1 MDDTL
6 RPGQAGGPP
15 GPHPPRPQPSTND
28 TTRRQQPVTGQS
40 ATTVQPAGAQP
51 AAGQLRGSAQG
62 EPPQPDPPSGA
73 PRPAGTSVQGQPGQ
87 LLAGRYRLDRPLL
100 SRATT
105 PSWQAF
111 DETLSRLVVVHL
123 LSPQDPG
130 TPAVLAAA
138 RRASVAT
145 DSRFLRVLDALDPGT
160 AEPFGF
166 VVREFVDGESLQDL
180 LGQAPLSG
188 IEAAWVTREVADA
201 LAPMHAQGLFHRRL
215 TPRSVLISVNGNVKI
230 AGLLLD
236 AALNPLPAEDAL
248 SWTEQE
254 AIDVRAMG
262 KLLYASLVARWPV
275 DADFPQTWAW
285 GLPAAPRAG
294 QHWVPPSAIRA
305 GVPPALDAV
314 CMAIIDPQPHGGQ
327 LHTAA
332 DVSTALGRV
341 LGSAEATGDLETR
354 VLSYRQTTRMPADQT
369 SLPPTT
375 PMAVGAWLPESD
387 TAAANLLPGFGA
399 PDEGITEVMESGQ
412 PEEGSSRPAEWTD
425 STVYRRL
432 RWLIPVVVGV
442 VLIFA
447 LVGAIQSFLPRLRPG
462 GATHSVPAASASPN
476 PTSASGPVHIASV
489 REFDPVA
496 DGGEQ
501 GENPKQVPLAT
512 DGDPATAW
520 HTQDYFG
527 SPKMANLKPGTGL
540 LLDLGQP
547 TDVRSAAL
555 TLVGEPTAVQL
566 MAPTDLNAA
575 DPPMDTVKHWQTL
588 TGNDAAGPQTTLSLP
603 QPVHTRYLMVYLT
616 SLPKTGDN
624 TYRGGIAEIVIS
636 G

>member
-1 MDDTL
+1 MDDTF
-6 RPGQAGGPP
+6 RPGQARGPA
-15 GPHPPRPQPSTND
+15 GPDPSRPQPSTND
-28 TTRRQQPVTGQS
+28 TTRRQHPVTGQPAS
-40 ATTVQPAGAQP
+40 TTQPSGEQLAAP
-51 AAGQLRGSAQG
+51 AAGQ
-62 EPPQPDPPSGA
+62 PPLPHAFSGT
-73 PRPAGTSVQGQPGQ
+73 PRPASAVVKVHPGQ
-87 LLAGRYRLDRPLL
+87 MLATRYRLDRPLPG
-100 SRATT
+100 RGTT

-111 DETLSRLVVVHL
+111 DQTLSRSVVVHL

-138 RRASVAT
+138 RRASIAT

-166 VVREFVDGESLQDL
+166 VVREFVDGESLQEVL
-180 LGQAPLSG
+180 SLAPLSG

-236 AALNPLPAEDAL
+236 AALNPLPDEDAL

-285 GLPAAPRAG
+285 GLPAAPRTG
-294 QHWVPPSAIRA
+294 QHWVNPGAIRV
-305 GVPPALDAV
+305 GVPPMLDAI
-314 CMAIIDPQPHGGQ
+314 CMAIIDPQPGAGQ
-327 LHTAA
+327 LRTAA
-332 DVSTALGRV
+332 DLGTALGRV
-341 LGSAEATGDLETR
+341 LGNAEATGDLETR
-354 VLSYRQTTRMPADQT
+354 VVSYRQAARTPADGAR
-369 SLPPTT
+369 PPTSVPVAPGT
-375 PMAVGAWLPESD
+375 WVADSD
-387 TAAANLLPGFGA
+387 APVTRLLPGFGA
-399 PDEGITEVMESGQ
+399 PDEGGGEAPDADQ
-412 PEEGSSRPAEWTD
+412 PDDGAGRRPDWTD
-425 STVYRRL
+425 STIYRRL
-432 RWLIPVVVGV
+432 RWLIPVVVGA

-447 LVGAIQSFLPRLRPG
+447 LIGAIRSFVPRLN
-462 GATHSVPAASASPN
+462 TPAAPHPVPTASISSSPAAA
-476 PTSASGPVHIASV
+476 PGPVHIADV
-489 REFDPVA
+489 KEFDPVA

-512 DGDPATAW
+512 DGDPNTAW

-540 LLDLGQP
+540 LLDLGQA
-547 TDVRSAAL
+547 TDVRSVAL

-566 MAPTDLNAA
+566 MAPTDLNAT
-575 DPPMDTVKHWQTL
+575 DPPMDTVKHWQVL
-588 TGNDAAGPQTTLSLP
+588 ASNEAAGPQTTLSLP
-603 QPVHTRYLMVYLT
+603 QPVHTRYVMVYLT
-616 SLPKTGDN
+616 SLPKVGDN
-624 TYRGGIAEIVIS
+624 TYRGGVAEIVVN